1 MSGSSVEEMEDDGG
15 DMMSKANGSGP
26 NLDDIVNG
34 IAGEEEEEEDAKKT
48 KRDLEKYED
57 LD

>member
-1 MSGSSVEEMEDDGG
+1 MEDDGG
-15 DMMSKANGSGP
+15 DMMSRANGSGAP

-34 IAGEEEEEEDAKKT
+34 IAGEEDEEEDAKKT